1 MRANH
6 SPLQFF
12 GLLATAS
19 ALACGVCANAAL
31 AVTMASTTEPNS
43 ASVSVVPVGTGSA
56 SEAGPRTLVDA
67 TRATADSK
75 RTSRTLRS
83 VITTATTG
91 GFLSP
96 TGGPPEGGSATRGGQ
111 VIATEAPAKTA
122 PPTPAGRSNRVDV
135 VVTPLI
141 GGRGSARA
149 PIRGTAPSATTTNT
163 APPDPSLADS
173 AGRTPVATQ
182 VSRRRAPSPQPQAT
196 PLTATP
202 ALATTPLAPR
212 AAATEVPITRPPAT
226 PPVAPPPSATSPVA
240 TDSVA
245 TDPVATDP
253 VAPPPLSAQSA
264 PPSPG
269 KPGRKLIQPQTSMTR
284 WLRVKKDEAARLVTP
299 THAQPSTAPS
309 HPLSGLAA
317 GKLGSAFGSPGVLAG
332 DANSQRGSANAA
344 AAPRRPEESPK
355 RARVARAHAATS
367 SPIPQVLPSVPPLQ
381 TRLPLGGAAAASG
394 GAVGSVAPSVV
405 AEVDAL
411 ALMVAAILLVRFSL
425 DRAAWR
431 SALLVSR
438 LEHPG

>member
-19 ALACGVCANAAL
+19 ALAFGVCANAAL

-67 TRATADSK
+67 TRATADSE

-83 VITTATTG
+83 VVTTATTG
-91 GFLSP
+91 GVVSP
-96 TGGPPEGGSATRGGQ
+96 TSGSPEGGSATRGGQ
-111 VIATEAPAKTA
+111 VIATDAPANTA
-122 PPTPAGRSNRVDV
+122 PLTPAGRSNRADV
-135 VVTPLI
+135 GGTPLI
-141 GGRGSARA
+141 GGPGSAAA
-149 PIRGTAPSATTTNT
+149 PIRGTAQSATTTNT
-163 APPDPSLADS
+163 APQDPSPADS

-182 VSRRRAPSPQPQAT
+182 VSGRHAPSPQPQAT

-202 ALATTPLAPR
+202 ALATTPLATR
-212 AAATEVPITRPPAT
+212 AVATEAPITRPPAT
-226 PPVAPPPSATSPVA
+226 PPVATPPSATSPVA

-245 TDPVATDP
+245 TESVA
-253 VAPPPLSAQSA
+253 AQPLNAQSA

-269 KPGRKLIQPQTSMTR
+269 NPGRKLIQPQTSMTR

-309 HPLSGLAA
+309 HPLSGLGA
-317 GKLGSAFGSPGVLAG
+317 GKLGSAVGSPGVLAG

-344 AAPRRPEESPK
+344 AAQRRPEELPR
-355 RARVARAHAATS
+355 RARVPRAHAATS
-367 SPIPQVLPSVPPLQ
+367 PPIPQVLQSVPPLQ
-381 TRLPLGGAAAASG
+381 TRLPLGGAGAASG

-405 AEVDAL
+405 AEFDAL
-411 ALMVAAILLVRFSL
+411 ALMLAAILLVRFSL

>member
-1 MRANH
+1 MHANH

-12 GLLATAS
+12 ALLVTAS

-31 AVTMASTTEPNS
+31 AVTVASTTEPNG

-56 SEAGPRTLVDA
+56 SEAGPRTLGDA

-91 GFLSP
+91 GLLSP
-96 TGGPPEGGSATRGGQ
+96 TGDPSESGSATPGQ
-111 VIATEAPAKTA
+111 RLGEVTPKTPPAKAA
-122 PPTPAGRSNRVDV
+122 PPTPAGHSNRVEV
-135 VVTPLI
+135 GITPPI
-141 GGRGSARA
+141 GRRDSAGA
-149 PIRGTAPSATTTNT
+149 PTTGTAPSARTTRT
-163 APPDPSLADS
+163 AQPDPSRADS

-182 VSRRRAPSPQPQAT
+182 VSGRQAPSPQPQAT

-202 ALATTPLAPR
+202 ALATTPLATR
-212 AAATEVPITRPPAT
+212 AAATEAPITRPPAT
-226 PPVAPPPSATSPVA
+226 PPVATPPSATSPVA

-245 TDPVATDP
+245 TESVATQ
-253 VAPPPLSAQSA
+253 PLNAQSA

-269 KPGRKLIQPQTSMTR
+269 NPGRKLIQPQTSMTR
-284 WLRVKKDEAARLVTP
+284 WLRVKKDGAARLVTP

-317 GKLGSAFGSPGVLAG
+317 GKLGSAVGSPGVLAG
-332 DANSQRGSANAA
+332 DAHSQRGSANAA
-344 AAPRRPEESPK
+344 AAPQRPEESAK
-355 RARVARAHAATS
+355 RARVARAHAVTS
-367 SPIPQVLPSVPPLQ
+367 PPIPQVLPSVPPLQ
-381 TRLPLGGAAAASG
+381 TRVPVGGAAAASG
-394 GAVGSVAPSVV
+394 GAVGSVATSVV
-405 AEVDAL
+405 AEFDAL
-411 ALMVAAILLVRFSL
+411 ALMLAAILLVRFSL